1 MLLNSYLE
9 SAVWNNGASSRGGRR
24 KLIKKEINIIC
35 CCRVYPPLSLSLSL
49 SLGGAAASPYLFT
62 FCHLGPRL
70 LLQIISIPFMQVEIY
85 SLFYLAAA
93 PKKLLTRANYT
104 ARRWIY

>member
-1 MLLNSYLE
+1 MLQGLS
-9 SAVWNNGASSRGGRR
+9 SA
-24 KLIKKEINIIC
+24 
-35 CCRVYPPLSLSLSL
+35 L

-85 SLFYLAAA
+85 SLFYLAPA